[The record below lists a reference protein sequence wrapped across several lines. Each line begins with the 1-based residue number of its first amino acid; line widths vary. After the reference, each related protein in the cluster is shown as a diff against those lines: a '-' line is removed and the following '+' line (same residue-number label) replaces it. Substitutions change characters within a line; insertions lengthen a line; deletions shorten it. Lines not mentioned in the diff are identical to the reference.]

1 MPTKQPAE
9 LLTIANHIL
18 GTGQLSL
25 AKFLF
30 ITADD
35 TNQLTTHDVRTYLEY
50 VFERMDLTR
59 DIHFH
64 TKTTIDTLDYSGTGL
79 NTGSK
84 VVFAAYGDKKREL
97 SKEVPSAFKDLQQFE
112 NPQFAAL
119 STQACSI
126 CGRVLQGTSG
136 PDRQSGMLEPEPA
149 GQSSILPPLQN
160 RHTKQNRDCHRRAL
174 MEQVGLCK
182 PWQLP
187 APASGAAPCAL
198 YASAESR
205 VRPYFSLVHGINWR

>member
-1 MPTKQPAE
+1 MCQLPGQASCIPVHGTVLYPLTSDFLVIWSCRPYRWILKIRTPASRCPRIE
-9 LLTIANHIL
+9 H
-18 GTGQLSL
+18 
-25 AKFLF
+25 
-30 ITADD
+30 
-35 TNQLTTHDVRTYLEY
+35 
-50 VFERMDLTR
+50 
-59 DIHFH
+59 
-64 TKTTIDTLDYSGTGL
+64 
-79 NTGSK
+79 
-84 VVFAAYGDKKREL
+84 VFAAMHLPRSSSSRLRPVIHVPFITCKCISHL
-97 SKEVPSAFKDLQQFE
+97 SLTYSSQFE